1 MAGQTRKWSW
11 AAPTRYASTAI
22 SNTWASRCAPAGP
35 LDLAIKG
42 FSASRG
48 TSVLTIRR
56 AAIAFSSENWGTVLT
71 ILLGPILYDV
81 AQCQVDGAEINR
93 TESSPRQLRAVTA
106 QCESSMKNTSRSQSN
121 ALKWYRSS
129 AFELI
134 QFLVLLGALL
144 WLVVHGA
151 QSMGYQWKWEKV
163 PRYIYRVIDGELI
176 WGPLMKGLFVT
187 LDIAWKAGLIGMLL
201 GLVAAL
207 LRLSRS
213 VVGRAMAW
221 TYIELVRNT
230 PLLVQVLIV
239 YFIIAATL
247 GIPRLWA
254 GILCLALYEG
264 SFVAEIIRGAIV
276 AVKKGQREAGLSLGF
291 GPFDLY
297 RDIILPQAVP
307 LMLPPL
313 GGIVVNLVKHS
324 AIVSV
329 IAVFD
334 LTTQA
339 RTVISDTFM
348 AFEIWLTVA
357 GMYLVI
363 TVSLSLGVLWLE
375 KRYRHR

>member
-1 MAGQTRKWSW
+1 MKHPSH
-11 AAPTRYASTAI
+11 
-22 SNTWASRCAPAGP
+22 
-35 LDLAIKG
+35 
-42 FSASRG
+42 
-48 TSVLTIRR
+48 
-56 AAIAFSSENWGTVLT
+56 
-71 ILLGPILYDV
+71 
-81 AQCQVDGAEINR
+81 R
-93 TESSPRQLRAVTA
+93 TKRPV
-106 QCESSMKNTSRSQSN
+106 
-121 ALKWYRSS
+121 KWYRSP
-129 AFELI
+129 AFELV
-134 QFLVLLGALL
+134 QFLVLFGALL
-144 WLVVHGA
+144 WMVVHGA
-151 QSMGYQWKWEKV
+151 QGMGYQWKWEKV
-163 PRYIYRVIDGELI
+163 PKYIYRVIDGELI
-176 WGPLMKGLFVT
+176 WGPLMKGMFVT
-187 LDIAWKAGLIGMLL
+187 LDIAWKAGLIGMLV
-201 GLVAAL
+201 GLLAAL

-213 VVGRAMAW
+213 VVGRAIAW
-221 TYIELVRNT
+221 TYIEVVRNT
-230 PLLVQVLIV
+230 PLLVQVLIF

-254 GILCLALYEG
+254 GVLCLAFYEG

-313 GGIVVNLVKHS
+313 GGILVNLVKHS

-357 GMYLVI
+357 GMYLLI
-363 TVSLSLGVLWLE
+363 TITLSLGVLWLE
-375 KRYRHR
+375 KRYRYR